1 MRGVDTIIEKYFR
14 EIKETTV
21 RNLAYL
27 VEGVMRSG
35 RASVWHAAQA
45 MSEVNGKSFKTNEK
59 RGNRLLQDSNFQI
72 DDTMFR
78 KYTKILFQALRER
91 ENLEKGDRIQINVD
105 YTTDN
110 DDFLILMSS
119 IKFGQ
124 RAVPLYFSMRLYPK
138 RKNQSD
144 QKKMESSFIK
154 ALKHLLPKKYK
165 YTIVADRGFGNQRF
179 AKLCEENGFDFVL
192 RINENLRIERK
203 GKVENL
209 EKYKEKNAKFKAR
222 VVAWDK
228 EYSFEIK
235 TKNGST
241 WFLMMPSESKN
252 GAEKYEQRFSIEKC
266 FQDQKSSGFDIE
278 KCKIKKYDRFKRLY
292 FTMCLA
298 QLLVVIAGEYVETEN
313 HPIKKIFPITADL
326 ISVFLSSDLNYS
338 DIISLKQSRL
348 CYLF

>member
-1 MRGVDTIIEKYFR
+1 MGKIERIVEKYFKGIR
-14 EIKETTV
+14 ETTTK
-21 RNLAYL
+21 NLAYL
-27 VEGVMRSG
+27 VEGIMRSG

-45 MSEVNGKSFKTNEK
+45 MSEVNEQSFKTNEK
-59 RGNRLLQDSNFQI
+59 RGNRLLQDINFQI
-72 DDTMFR
+72 GDTMFR

-91 ENLEKGDRIQINVD
+91 EKLKERVRIQINVD

-110 DDFLILMSS
+110 DNFLILMSS

-154 ALKHLLPKKYK
+154 ALRHLLPKKYK

-192 RINENLRIERK
+192 RINENLRIERM

-209 EKYKEKNAKFKAR
+209 EKYKGKKAKFKAK
-222 VVAWDK
+222 VIAWDK
-228 EYSFEIK
+228 EYFFEII
-235 TKNGST
+235 TKKGST
-241 WFLMMPSESKN
+241 WFLIMPSESKN

-266 FQDQKSSGFDIE
+266 FQDQKSSGFNIE
-278 KCKIKKYDRFKRLY
+278 KCKIKKYDRFKRIY

-298 QLLVVIAGEYVETEN
+298 QLLIVIAGEYVETEN
-313 HPIKKIFPITADL
+313 HPLKKTFPITADL
-326 ISVFLSSDLNYS
+326 ISVFSRLDLNYS
-338 DIISLKQSRL
+338 DTVSPK
-348 CYLF
+348 